1 MNLEFHSLDLPAQV
15 DVLKSLLKQ
24 GFPESNESELF
35 SSSMLDWK
43 FVKSTGFRHSFV
55 GSVDNSP
62 VSFYGVLPRQ
72 YTFKGTTHVVGLVV
86 DVLSIPEMR
95 GRGLFVSSG
104 HAVMKQLE
112 ESKISCVIG
121 FPIRPEVLPGHLK
134 VGWHVRFIMPVYV
147 YPIGSRK
154 ESGWPQKIIG
164 TLFRVLYIA
173 LSPLRFAGKV
183 EVQESSGVQF
193 AHDPRVEK
201 FMTDRPTN
209 CVISLQKNPEFLK
222 WRLSRPDATYSCFT
236 LGEDQVSAFVVSRVM
251 DFEGFQTLAI
261 LDIDG
266 SSKIAIKR
274 LMAYAIRYAR
284 DEKCDLIAF
293 CSNKSNFKR
302 LGLRRIG
309 FLNSLKKFRVITRTI
324 GDSTTDFTEKFS
336 RLTWMDSDTL

>member
-15 DVLKSLLKQ
+15 DELQSLLKQ

-72 YTFKGTTHVVGLVV
+72 YTFKGRTHVVGLVV

-209 CVISLQKNPEFLK
+209 CVISLQKI
-222 WRLSRPDATYSCFT
+222 
-236 LGEDQVSAFVVSRVM
+236 Q
-251 DFEGFQTLAI
+251 
-261 LDIDG
+261 
-266 SSKIAIKR
+266 
-274 LMAYAIRYAR
+274 
-284 DEKCDLIAF
+284 
-293 CSNKSNFKR
+293 
-302 LGLRRIG
+302 
-309 FLNSLKKFRVITRTI
+309 NS
-324 GDSTTDFTEKFS
+324 
-336 RLTWMDSDTL
+336 

>member
-55 GSVDNSP
+55 GYLDNSP

-72 YTFKGTTHVVGLVV
+72 YTFEGVTHVVGLVV

-104 HAVMKQLE
+104 HEVMKQLE
-112 ESKISCVIG
+112 ESDISCVIG

-134 VGWHVRFIMPVYV
+134 VGWHVRFVMPVYV
-147 YPIGSRK
+147 YPIGSQK
-154 ESGWPQKIIG
+154 KSGWQQKIIG
-164 TLFRVLYIA
+164 TLFRVLYIS
-173 LSPLRFAGKV
+173 LSPLRFAGVV
-183 EVQESSGVQF
+183 EAKKLSAIQF
-193 AHDPRVEK
+193 AHDARVEK
-201 FMTDRPTN
+201 FIADQPTDCN
-209 CVISLQKNPEFLK
+209 ISLQKNPQFLQ

-236 LGEDQVSAFVVSRVM
+236 LGEDQVSAFVISRVI
-251 DFEGFQTLAI
+251 DFDGFQTLAI
-261 LDIDG
+261 LDING
-266 SSKIAIKR
+266 SSKIAIKQ
-274 LMAYAIRYAR
+274 LMTYVIKYAR

>member
-1 MNLEFHSLDLPAQV
+1 MNLEFLSLDLPTQV
-15 DVLKSLLKQ
+15 DVLQSLLKQ
-24 GFPESNESELF
+24 GFPESNELELF

-55 GSVDNSP
+55 GYVDNLP

-72 YTFKGTTHVVGLVV
+72 YTFEGATYVVGLVV

-95 GRGLFVSSG
+95 GKGLFVSSG

-147 YPIGSRK
+147 YPIGARK
-154 ESGWPQKIIG
+154 VSGWQQKIIK
-164 TLFRVLYIA
+164 TLFRVFYIS

-183 EVQESSGVQF
+183 EAKKLSAIQF
-193 AHDPRVEK
+193 ANDPRVAK
-201 FMTDRPTN
+201 FIMDQPTDCN
-209 CVISLQKNPEFLK
+209 ISLQKNPEFLK
-222 WRLSRPDATYSCFT
+222 WRLSRPDVTYSCFT
-236 LGEDQVSAFVVSRVM
+236 LGETEVAAYAICRIM

-266 SSKIAIKR
+266 SSKIAVKR
-274 LMAYAIRYAR
+274 LMTCLIKYAR

-302 LGLRRIG
+302 LGLRKIG
-309 FLNSLKKFRVITRTI
+309 FLNSSKKFRVITRTI
-324 GDSTTDFTEKFS
+324 GDSKNDFTEKFS
-336 RLTWMDSDTL
+336 RLTWVDSDTI